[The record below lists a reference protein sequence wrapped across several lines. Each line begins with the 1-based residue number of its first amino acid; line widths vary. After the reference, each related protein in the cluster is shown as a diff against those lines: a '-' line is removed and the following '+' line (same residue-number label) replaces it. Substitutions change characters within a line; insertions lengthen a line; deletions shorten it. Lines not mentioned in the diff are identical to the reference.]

1 MSHHR
6 SSWIGFTALALV
18 LACTDG
24 PMGPTAHEPGASGVV
39 STLVPGPASAHVG
52 ADILHFLP
60 PVMPQAPQPEFDRS
74 LAEWIAVHV
83 CAYDGPDCVEVTR
96 FDAESPG
103 SRRVRLSENHYLTT
117 WSTEGLG
124 IGMYRLH
131 ISVAG
136 LDVGGLDLRVQR
148 GWITNMLT
156 GASLG
161 RVGRTLPVAFR
172 IDADPAVR
180 ARVMT
185 EIGATSVEIA
195 GQLHA
200 EFGSDEADISALL
213 YTEGF
218 DASATGEALK
228 LTFPDVTPEVA
239 GTAMFEA
246 GYEPVDVAHSLY
258 DWWKANSPVIIP
270 LLEAFG
276 LTPEDVAWAVV
287 DVYDFTAEQLVEALA
302 AAEWGVD
309 KVARGL
315 DYVFSLEGHE
325 IIDILAA
332 SGEWTVTQIV
342 GGLHEG
348 LNWSKEA
355 IAWAIGESGI
365 TAEDAMAALETVF
378 VLGAQGM
385 LALVEASDWA
395 DEQIVKALDAVYNFG
410 AGPLAAFLKA
420 AGWTASKVS
429 VGLQYAGYASSAV
442 TNAIENAWGEASD
455 WYCRNVGWP
464 FC

>member
-1 MSHHR
+1 MSPHR

-18 LACTDG
+18 VACSDG
-24 PMGPTAHEPGASGVV
+24 PVGPTAPELGVSGGV
-39 STLVPGPASAHVG
+39 SNLVPGPANAHVG

-60 PVMPQAPQPEFDRS
+60 PLMPQTPRTEFDRS
-74 LAEWIAVHV
+74 LVEWVAVHV
-83 CAYDGPDCVEVTR
+83 CEYHGADCVEITR
-96 FDAESPG
+96 FDAESSEP
-103 SRRVRLSENHYLTT
+103 RRVRLSGNHYHAT

-124 IGMYRLH
+124 AGMYRLH
-131 ISVAG
+131 VTVAG
-136 LDVGGLDLRVQR
+136 LDVGGLNLMVQR
-148 GWITNMLT
+148 GWILNTVT

-161 RVGRTLPVAFR
+161 RVGRTVPVAFR

-180 ARVMT
+180 ARVMR

-195 GQLHA
+195 ERLNA
-200 EFGSDEADISALL
+200 EFGSDVPDISALL

-258 DWWKANSPVIIP
+258 DWWKANSPVVIP

-302 AAEWGVD
+302 AAEWGID

-325 IIDILAA
+325 IIDILEA
-332 SGEWTVTQIV
+332 SGEWTVEQIV
-342 GGLHEG
+342 RGLNEG

-355 IAWAIGESGI
+355 IAWAIRESGI

-378 VLGAQGM
+378 ELGAQGM
-385 LALVEASDWA
+385 LALVEAADWA
-395 DEQIVKALDAVYNFG
+395 DEQIVKALDAVYEFG
-410 AGPLAAFLKA
+410 AGPLAEFLKA
-420 AGWTASKVS
+420 AGWTANKVS
-429 VGLQYAGYASSAV
+429 VGLQYAGYAASAV
-442 TNAIENAWGEASD
+442 ENAIGNAWKEASD